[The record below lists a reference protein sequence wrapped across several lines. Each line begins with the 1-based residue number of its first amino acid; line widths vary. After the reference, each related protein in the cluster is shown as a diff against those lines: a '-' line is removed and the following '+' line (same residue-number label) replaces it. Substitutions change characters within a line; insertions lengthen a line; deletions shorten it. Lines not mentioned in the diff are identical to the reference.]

1 MQNDLHIGID
11 VLYLRYLCNCT
22 IRSIKGLFASRW
34 GLETSPQRHWE
45 ANKPFFM
52 PARNVGLGAKDV

>member
-1 MQNDLHIGID
+1 MQNDLQYGFF
-11 VLYLRYLCNCT
+11 VLCLLYLCNCT
-22 IRSIKGLFASRW
+22 LRSMKGLFASRW

-52 PARNVGLGAKDV
+52 LVRNVSMEVMDG